1 MSGQTDNRTA
11 AQLAHTAFILSGL
24 MGGMI
29 CAVIPGPNEEANDDL
44 LESVLDDMEE
54 VRLATEGLIGL
65 LRKKYPDF
73 AVDYAAHEARMNAAS
88 DRHNYA
94 RELLKLSGHD
104 PDAEGEQ
111 KGGAA

>member
-1 MSGQTDNRTA
+1 MSSQTDNRTA
-11 AQLAHTAFILSGL
+11 AQMAHTALVLSGL
-24 MGGMI
+24 MGDRI
-29 CAVIPGPNEEANDDL
+29 CAVIPAPNEEANDDII
-44 LESVLDDMEE
+44 ESVLDDMEE

-73 AVDYAAHEARMNAAS
+73 AADYATHEARMNASS

-94 RELLKLSGHD
+94 RAPLKLSGHD
-104 PDAEGEQ
+104 PDIEGEQ